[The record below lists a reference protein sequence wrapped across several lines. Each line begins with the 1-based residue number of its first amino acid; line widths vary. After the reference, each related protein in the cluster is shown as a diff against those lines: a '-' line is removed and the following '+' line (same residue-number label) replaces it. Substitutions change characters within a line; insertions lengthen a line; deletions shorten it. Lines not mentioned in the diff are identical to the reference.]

1 MKKIISIYVVFLFTS
16 LFQLNAQDLRSEVTF
31 TEDLTNTTNWVYLE
45 TKFTSGGEMQITK
58 KDAFVQSP
66 TFDFAITSVS
76 VSARNAGAETS
87 RDLKIVPLTGS
98 DTALAPIDIKPS
110 STAYSSIDITL
121 PAEEQ
126 IKSFKIVSTSGSGN
140 IYIKSAVIS
149 GVPIL
154 ETPRDLQA
162 SEIYCDRF
170 TASWTPD
177 AAATTHKIEITKKVE
192 TPFTAQYTTNYVL
205 SALQN
210 TGGSSKDITD
220 SISSCLPEF
229 DGHSIYIPT
238 NTAGVIQIGSTT
250 KAGIL
255 ILPPQESYANL
266 KLVIRAKY
274 CDNDPAHEEM
284 PVCCISGGAT
294 NILTEV
300 EFRNTFEI
308 NVVDLQEFDIPANAR
323 IALTSPD
330 HNDKRFQID
339 LLSFA
344 TETKEAESFTELVIS
359 KALNTPHYTAK
370 ALEPNTEYSW
380 SVISYGE
387 DGATSKRSEWQS
399 VNTNNLR
406 APIGFCISVR

>member
-1 MKKIISIYVVFLFTS
+1 MKKIIFIYVVFLFTS

-31 TEDLTNTTNWVYLE
+31 DVALTNETKWVYRE
-45 TKFTSGGEMQITK
+45 TEFVSSGEMQLSKREARITSLE
-58 KDAFVQSP
+58 FE
-66 TFDFAITSVS
+66 FAITSILIT
-76 VSARNAGAETS
+76 ARKATDKTS
-87 RDLKIVPLTGS
+87 RNMMI
-98 DTALAPIDIKPS
+98 APISD
-110 STAYSSIDITL
+110 ANLENIDVTPTSADYALIEAKL
-121 PAEEQ
+121 PAEEHIQ
-126 IKSFKIVSTSGSGN
+126 TFEIINTNGIGS

-210 TGGSSKDITD
+210 TGSSSKDIT
-220 SISSCLPEF
+220 STISSSLPEF
-229 DGHSIYIPT
+229 DGQSIYIPS

-250 KAGIL
+250 KAGVL

-284 PVCCISGGAT
+284 PIYYISGDVT
-294 NILTEV
+294 NKITEV
-300 EFRNTFEI
+300 EFKNTFEI
-308 NVVDLQEFDIPANAR
+308 NVVDLQEFKIPANAR

-339 LLSFA
+339 LLGFA

-387 DGATSKRSEWQS
+387 DGATSKRTEWQS
-399 VNTNNLR
+399 VSTNNLR
-406 APIGFCISVR
+406 APTGFCISVR

>member
-1 MKKIISIYVVFLFTS
+1 MKKIIFIYVVFLFTS
-16 LFQLNAQDLRSEVTF
+16 LFQLNAQDLRSKVTF
-31 TEDLTNTTNWVYLE
+31 DVALTNETKWVYRE
-45 TKFTSGGEMQITK
+45 TEFVSSGEMQITK

-87 RDLKIVPLTGS
+87 RDLKIIPLTGS
-98 DTALAPIDIKPS
+98 DTALAPIDITPA

-126 IKSFKIVSTSGSGN
+126 IKSFKIESTSGSGH

-210 TGGSSKDITD
+210 TGGSSKDIT
-220 SISSCLPEF
+220 STISSNLPEF
-229 DGHSIYIPT
+229 DGQSIYIPL
-238 NTAGVIQIGSTT
+238 NTVGVIQIGSTT

-284 PVCCISGGAT
+284 PIYYISGDVT
-294 NILTEV
+294 NKITEV
-300 EFRNTFEI
+300 EFKNTFEI
-308 NVVDLQEFDIPANAR
+308 KVVDLKAFAIPSNTR

-339 LLSFA
+339 LLGFA
-344 TETKEAESFTELVIS
+344 TETKEAESFTELVVS
-359 KALNTPHYTAK
+359 TTVRTPHYTAK

-387 DGATSKRSEWQS
+387 DGATSKRTEWQS
-399 VNTNNLR
+399 VSTNNLR